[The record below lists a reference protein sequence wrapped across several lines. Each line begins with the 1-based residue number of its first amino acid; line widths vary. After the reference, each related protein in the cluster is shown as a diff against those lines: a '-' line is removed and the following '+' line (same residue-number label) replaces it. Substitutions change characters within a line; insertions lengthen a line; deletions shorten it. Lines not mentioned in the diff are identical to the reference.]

1 MDMNHF
7 EFGLDSFVVP
17 SLDENGV
24 EQTGD
29 ITIRNTVEEAVLADE
44 VGIDTNPRG
53 NFGGAP
59 AGCFLR

>member
-1 MDMNHF
+1 MNMDMNHF

-29 ITIRNTVEEAVLADE
+29 ITIRNTVEEAVLAD
-44 VGIDTNPRG
+44 
-53 NFGGAP
+53 
-59 AGCFLR
+59 